1 MKLFFE
7 GRAFSLWGNKKK
19 KKIFL
24 AVSISIN
31 IIDYI
36 NVIKQEFLLIFAS
49 IILQLNCTGCQ

>member
-7 GRAFSLWGNKKK
+7 GRAFSLWGNKK

-36 NVIKQEFLLIFAS
+36 NVIKQEFL
-49 IILQLNCTGCQ
+49 